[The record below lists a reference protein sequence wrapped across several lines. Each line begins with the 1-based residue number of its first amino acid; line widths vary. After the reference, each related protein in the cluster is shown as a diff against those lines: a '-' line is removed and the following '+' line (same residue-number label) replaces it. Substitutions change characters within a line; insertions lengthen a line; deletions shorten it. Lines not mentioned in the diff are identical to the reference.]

1 MTGKGERGT
10 QVEKTLRT
18 CEYKVKYKATFIHMV
33 ILTHGSGL
41 NIMPSTYG
49 ASLRVCWDSSLTP
62 EFEYGF

>member
-10 QVEKTLRT
+10 QVEKTLRA

-33 ILTHGSGL
+33 IFTPGSGL

-49 ASLRVCWDSSLTP
+49 ASLRVYWDSSLTP
-62 EFEYGF
+62 EFEDGF